1 MAPVFLI
8 TGATGRQGGSAARI
22 LLERGM
28 AVHVLVRKRDSAAAQ
43 QLESLG
49 AVVFE
54 GDFNHVAAIQEA
66 SKGVSGIFL
75 NLWPTQDPAD
85 QARQAQAF
93 IDIAKANDAAIVAS
107 TAFLATRSDLWGD
120 VDGLKQYY
128 AGKVGVEN
136 ALREAKLAS
145 YTILRPAL
153 LMHNYLMPD
162 SKYHFPEL
170 STEGVVAHA
179 YAPGRRMAHLEA
191 ADVGKFAA
199 EALLQPAKF
208 NGHEIELGFDNLT
221 QEEIGEALSEVSGRT
236 VKVHRWTEDEI
247 KEKQGRI
254 VTLPWQLLA
263 NEHDLSVDGEKL
275 QSEYGI
281 TLTSF
286 SEFLHR
292 DKAKVMESLPSA

>member
-1 MAPVFLI
+1 MAPAFLI

-28 AVHVLVRKRDSAAAQ
+28 TVHALVRKRDSAAAQ

-49 AVVFE
+49 SVLFE
-54 GDFNHVAAIQEA
+54 GDFSNVAAIQEA
-66 SKGVSGIFL
+66 AKGVSGIFL
-75 NLWPTQDPAD
+75 NLWPTRDPAD

-93 IDIAKANDAAIVAS
+93 IDIAKADDAAIVAS

-120 VDGLKQYY
+120 VTGLKQYY

-136 ALREAKLAS
+136 AVREAKLTS

-170 STEGVVAHA
+170 AIDGVVTHA
-179 YAPGRRMAHLEA
+179 YDPARRMAHLDA

-199 EALLQPAKF
+199 EALLQPARF
-208 NGHEIELGFDNLT
+208 NGHEIELGFQNLT
-221 QEEIGEALSEVSGRT
+221 QEEIAEALSDASGQT
-236 VKVHRWTEDEI
+236 VKVRRWTEDEI
-247 KEKQGRI
+247 KEKQGRV

-263 NEHDLSVDGEKL
+263 NDHDLSVDGEKL
-275 QSEYGI
+275 QSEYGV

-286 SEFLHR
+286 SEFLNR
-292 DKAKVMESLPSA
+292 EKAKVMESVPSD